1 MSGDVITFV
10 SHTSRP
16 GGGELALRRYL
27 EATSLPVR
35 LVTLE
40 GGGVWDGLD
49 APVSGVRG
57 LPGLR
62 SALRGPAGQLVVA
75 NSMRAAFLTALV
87 LPRRHRLLYWVRD
100 GLTDSAM
107 SPLALALTRQVTARR
122 ATGYIANSA
131 WTAGTVRAAL
141 GVPHSAV
148 EVVHSMCGV
157 SEEMLR
163 RPPRT
168 APHDPLRLLFLGRI
182 SRWKAPHVAVQALPL
197 LRAQG
202 IEATLTIAGGV
213 LFGEDDYAT
222 ELRALVEEEPAA
234 TMVGHVEDV
243 AALLGSH
250 DILVHCSTVP
260 EPFGQVIVQGLAS
273 ALPVLATEAGGP
285 LESLH
290 SASYPALYP
299 PGDVLALSR
308 GAGRV
313 ARRYPEA
320 SSWSLARASEYG
332 DARLVGVADETLSRL
347 SGAGVRSRRM
357 GTP

>member
-1 MSGDVITFV
+1 MNGDVITFV

-16 GGGELALRRYL
+16 GGGELALRRYV

-35 LVTLE
+35 LITLE

-49 APVSGVRG
+49 APVSVVRG

-62 SALRGPAGQLVVA
+62 SALRGSEGGLVVA

-87 LPRRHRLLYWVRD
+87 LPRRRRLVYWVRD

-122 ATGYIANSA
+122 ATAYIANSA

-141 GVPHSAV
+141 GVPSSAV

-157 SEEMLR
+157 SEAMLR

-182 SRWKAPHVAVQALPL
+182 SRWKAPDVAVRALPL

-222 ELRALVEEEPAA
+222 ELRALVQEEPAA

-243 AALLGSH
+243 VALLGSH

-260 EPFGQVIVQGLAS
+260 EPFGQVIVQGLA
-273 ALPVLATEAGGP
+273 AGVPVVATDAGGP
-285 LESLH
+285 SEILTGAPGVLLYEST
-290 SASYPALYP
+290 SASSLVNVIVTILTAYDHFAAWSASRAVTYS
-299 PGDVLALSR
+299 DHVL
-308 GAGRV
+308 
-313 ARRYPEA
+313 
-320 SSWSLARASEYG
+320 LART
-332 DARLVGVADETLSRL
+332 DDTLRHW
-347 SGAGVRSRRM
+347 
-357 GTP
+357 TPAP